1 MFALA
6 EILLAEVSILA
17 CRQTELDV
25 DWIKPPR
32 WHQNGIAR
40 CELFPVFHLEYV
52 SIFCILVSHPSI
64 WHAKVIVF
72 FLL

>member
-25 DWIKPPR
+25 DWIKPPK
-32 WHQNGIAR
+32 WHQDGIAR
-40 CELFPVFHLEYV
+40 CELFPVFHFLYPCLAPV
-52 SIFCILVSHPSI
+52 I

-72 FLL
+72 FCCR